1 MTNRIKQLLWFNW
14 GVWAYLTLL
23 VVLNF
28 NGWIG
33 FGLGLGDLAYIVPLW
48 ATVVLHFLV
57 IMFLKQ
63 SEDELADPARVARL
77 TASGAFFLLV
87 ALFYTWK
94 GHLGQG

>member
-1 MTNRIKQLLWFNW
+1 MTNRIKRLLWFNW
-14 GVWAYLTLL
+14 GIWGYLTLL

-33 FGLGLGDLAYIVPLW
+33 FGLGLGDLVYVVPLW

-63 SEDELADPARVARL
+63 SEDDLGDPARVGRL
-77 TASGAFFLLV
+77 AASGTFFLLV

-94 GHLGQG
+94 GLLGQG

>member
-1 MTNRIKQLLWFNW
+1 
-14 GVWAYLTLL
+14 
-23 VVLNF
+23 VLNF
-28 NGWIG
+28 NGWID
-33 FGLGLGDLAYIVPLW
+33 FGLGLGDLVYVVPLW

-63 SEDELADPARVARL
+63 SDGEPEAATQVGRL

-94 GHLGQG
+94 GLLGQG